1 MVLPYRLYLS
11 GGGICVVA
19 HVGALMELRH
29 HVRLS
34 AIKEWMGVSAGAL
47 VAMCLAIGF
56 TLEELYE
63 IAVRFDFAEIKEM
76 DSLPGWI
83 LHFGVD
89 TGERLQKLVEACLHV
104 KGLSSQ
110 FTFKECQERFGVSL
124 RIVVTDLNEAAARM
138 YSPSETPDDP
148 IALAV
153 RASMSFPYYFQP
165 VICPRTGH
173 HLADGA
179 VMSNYP
185 MFLLPKEEHP
195 HTLSLLIRTE
205 IVKVKENLE
214 ELEVDQLIAR
224 PLNIALTEKIKHE
237 SQSYD
242 AHCISIQLGT
252 LNILDFGMEEG
263 TKKDLVERGQAA
275 VRQYFEGRRSQIGR
289 RKSLS

>member
-1 MVLPYRLYLS
+1 MLPYRLYLS

-19 HVGALMELRH
+19 HVGALMELRK
-29 HVRLS
+29 HVVMS

-89 TGERLQKLVEACLHV
+89 TGERLQKLVDACLHV
-104 KGLSSQ
+104 KDLPSS

-124 RIVVTDLNEAAARM
+124 RIVVTDLNDAAARM
-138 YSPSETPDDP
+138 YSPTDTPDDP
-148 IALAV
+148 ISLAV
-153 RASMSFPYYFQP
+153 RASMTFPYYFQP

-173 HLADGA
+173 YLVDGA

-185 MFLLPKEEHP
+185 LFLLPKDEHRQ
-195 HTLSLLIRTE
+195 TLSLLIRTE
-205 IVKVKENLE
+205 IEVVKENME
-214 ELEVDQLIAR
+214 ELAVDQLIAR
-224 PLNIALTEKIKHE
+224 PLSIALNEKIKHE
-237 SQSYD
+237 AMFYD

-252 LNILDFGMEEG
+252 LNILDFGMEEA
-263 TKKDLVERGQAA
+263 TKKELVKRGQDA
-275 VRQYFEGRRSQIGR
+275 VAGYFKDQRQGIGR
-289 RKSLS
+289 RKSIS